1 VTSAPGTTRRRFAV
15 VGSGSRGLE
24 MFAAPIT
31 GAYADVAELVALV
44 DPNPLRL
51 DGALRLLGRS
61 LPAYT
66 DLDVM
71 LGEQR
76 PDTVVITSR
85 DDTHAAIAC
94 RVLEAGADVIVE
106 KPMATEPAGLA
117 AMLDAERRTGRPI
130 RVTFNY
136 RYAPYAGRVRE
147 LLAAGVIGD
156 VLSVDF
162 HWYLDRDHGADYFR
176 RWHRRREHSGTLLVH
191 KASHHFDLLNWWLG
205 AVPER
210 VIADA
215 ATMFYGPTREQRGPD
230 CRTCTVRTTC
240 EFAIDITTDPEL
252 RTLYADAQSADGY
265 RRDGCVFDPVIDI
278 PDTMGVLVRYRS
290 GIMLAYSLAAH
301 VAYEGFRAAF
311 NGRTGRMELE
321 VLESG
326 PGSDRDSDPIVVIR
340 PDGTLEREEVAR
352 GGSDHGGGDTALL
365 DDLLRAPGI
374 DPLRRAA
381 GSLDGARAAVVGM
394 AALRSL
400 ETGAWVRVEDLVP
413 GIGRAPDPGRGGG
426 PQAASDS

>member
-1 VTSAPGTTRRRFAV
+1 MFAGPLLRGEYPGT
-15 VGSGSRGLE
+15 
-24 MFAAPIT
+24 
-31 GAYADVAELVALV
+31 ELVALMDV
-44 DPNPLRL
+44 NPLRL
-51 DGALRLLGRS
+51 DGALRLLGRAV
-61 LPAYT
+61 PVYT

-71 LGEQR
+71 LAEQS
-76 PDTVVITSR
+76 PDAVVIASR

-94 RVLEAGADVIVE
+94 RALEAGADVIVE
-106 KPMATEPAGLA
+106 KPMATDPAGLA
-117 AMLDAERRTGRPI
+117 AMLDAERHTGRPI

-136 RYAPYAGRVRE
+136 RYAPYASRVRE

-210 VIADA
+210 VVADA
-215 ATMFYGPTREQRGPD
+215 ATMFYGPTREQRGSD
-230 CRTCTVRTTC
+230 CRSCAVRADC
-240 EFAIDITTDPEL
+240 EFAIDITADPEL
-252 RTLYADAQSADGY
+252 QTLYVDAQPADGY

-311 NGRTGRMELE
+311 NGRTGRLELE

-326 PGSDRDSDPIVVIR
+326 PESDRDSDPIVVVR
-340 PDGTLEREEVAR
+340 PDGTVEREEVAR

-365 DDLLRAPGI
+365 HDLLGTPAP

-400 ETGAWVRVEDLVP
+400 ETGAWVRVDDLVP
-413 GIGRAPDPGRGGG
+413 GVGEGA
-426 PQAASDS
+426 

>member
-1 VTSAPGTTRRRFAV
+1 M
-15 VGSGSRGLE
+15 E
-24 MFAAPIT
+24 MFAAPLLR
-31 GAYADVAELVALV
+31 GAYPGTELVALMDV
-44 DPNPLRL
+44 NPLRL
-51 DGALRLLGRS
+51 AGAQRLLGS
-61 LPAYT
+61 ALDAYT
-66 DLDVM
+66 DLDAM
-71 LGEQR
+71 LDAVR
-76 PDTVVITSR
+76 PDAVIVASR
-85 DDTHAAIAC
+85 DDSHADVVC
-94 RVLEAGADVIVE
+94 RVLRAGAEAIVE
-106 KPMATEPAGLA
+106 KPMATDAAGVA
-117 AMLDAERRTGRPI
+117 AILETEAETGIPV

-156 VLSVDF
+156 ILSVDF

-191 KASHHFDLLNWWLG
+191 KASHHFDLLNWWLD

-215 ATMFYGPTREQRGPD
+215 ATLFYGPTRERRGPD
-230 CRTCTVRTTC
+230 CRTCTVRADC
-240 EFAIDITTDPEL
+240 EFAIDIAGDPEL
-252 RTLYADAQSADGY
+252 RTLYVDAQPADGY
-265 RRDGCVFDPVIDI
+265 RRDGCVFDPEIDI

-290 GIMLAYSLAAH
+290 GTMLAYSLAAH

-311 NGRTGRMELE
+311 NGRSGRMELE

-326 PGSDRDSDPIVVIR
+326 PGSDRAADPIDVFR

-352 GGSDHGGGDTALL
+352 GGSDHGGGDTALM
-365 DDLLRAPGI
+365 DDLLGAPGF

-381 GSLDGARAAVVGM
+381 TSLDGARAAVVGL

-413 GIGRAPDPGRGGG
+413 EVGGG
-426 PQAASDS
+426 A

>member
-1 VTSAPGTTRRRFAV
+1 MVGIPVAARRRYAV
-15 VGSGSRGLE
+15 VGSGSRGVE

-31 GAYADVAELVALV
+31 GRYADAAELVALV

-51 DGALRLLGRS
+51 DGAQRLIGRS
-61 LPAYT
+61 VAAYT
-66 DLDVM
+66 DLDAM
-71 LGEQR
+71 LAEQH
-76 PDTVVITSR
+76 PDAVVITSR
-85 DDTHAAIAC
+85 DDTHASIAC
-94 RVLEAGADVIVE
+94 RALEAGAEVIVE
-106 KPMATEPAGLA
+106 KPMATEPSGLA
-117 AMLDAERRTGRPI
+117 AMLDTERRTGRSI

-147 LLAAGVIGD
+147 LLAAGAIGD

-176 RWHRRREHSGTLLVH
+176 RWHRRRLHSGTLLVH

-210 VIADA
+210 VVADA
-215 ATMFYGPTREQRGPD
+215 ATLFYGPIRERRGPD
-230 CRTCTVRTTC
+230 CRTCAVRSDC
-240 EFAIDITTDPEL
+240 EFAIDIEADPEL

-265 RRDGCVFDPVIDI
+265 RRDGCVFDPEVDI
-278 PDTMGVLVRYRS
+278 PDTMGVLVRYAS
-290 GIMLAYSLAAH
+290 GPLLTYSLAAH
-301 VAYEGFRAAF
+301 VAYEGFRAAL

-326 PGSDRDSDPIVVIR
+326 PGSDRASDPIVVIR
-340 PDGTLEREEVAR
+340 PDGTVEREEVER
-352 GGSDHGGGDTALL
+352 GGSDHGGGDSALL
-365 DDLLRAPGI
+365 DDLLRSLGP

-394 AALRSL
+394 AALESL
-400 ETGAWVRVEDLVP
+400 ETGGWVRVDDLVP
-413 GIGRAPDPGRGGG
+413 GIGRG
-426 PQAASDS
+426 S